1 MLIEKKPG
9 VGDLIA
15 IKLTTGEEVVGKIE
29 ENPATAN
36 TNDVTLKAPVG
47 WMLTQQGVMPAP
59 VMVTA
64 DDKPT
69 ITFSGTAIISKTKP
83 RKEIADAY
91 IQITTGIIPAGGI
104 ETPATASGF
113 MKG

>member
-15 IKLTTGEEVVGKIE
+15 IKLTTGEEIVGRIE
-29 ENPATAN
+29 TNPSDAN
-36 TNDVTLKAPVG
+36 ANDITLKAPVG

-69 ITFSGTAIISKTKP
+69 ITFNGSLVLTKTKP

-91 IQITTGIIPAGGI
+91 VQITTGIVPAGAGDA
-104 ETPATASGF
+104 PVGGF